1 MKTVDNVLNVLYYKY
16 KKNNKYNLSAVMKMI
31 NNNLKLIRT
40 NKQISISDLSRKTGI
55 SERYLRFIESGEKN
69 PSLKTAQRI
78 AVALETTT
86 DDIFLS

>member
-86 DDIFLS
+86 DDIFLP